1 MNSKLPDG
9 AVDSTST
16 PHLVC
21 LPMRHDE
28 TIRKLG
34 GYKRVA
40 DALGRSHAA
49 VAQWL
54 SRSAI
59 PPAYWVDVA
68 EMARRRGLRGIT
80 VRALQEAWREDR
92 KGGGSTERGQ

>member
-1 MNSKLPDG
+1 
-9 AVDSTST
+9 
-16 PHLVC
+16 
-21 LPMRHDE
+21 MRHDE

-34 GYKRVA
+34 GYRRLA
-40 DALGRSHAA
+40 DALGKSPTA

-54 SRSAI
+54 SRNVI

-80 VRALQEAWREDR
+80 VRALQAAWRGEKKDPAD
-92 KGGGSTERGQ
+92 TEPKA